1 MALHLLLGIRILVFK
16 LQDRK
21 KQQVHPEIST
31 LAWSKSVVLSAVEN
45 KSLTDLTTS
54 LGMVTVF
61 ALSMLP
67 ANIVNEMDPNET
79 SKYPNYLIVYFMHL
93 AVPLLMAVIIAFL
106 YYLRNPNLREAVKI
120 NISKIFK

>member
-21 KQQVHPEIST
+21 KQQMHPEIST
-31 LAWSKSVVLSAVEN
+31 LAWSKSVESAVEN